1 MEQLPQTP
9 QPDRPD
15 DPSTRQ
21 PDGQHPFE
29 ELELKSARTL
39 TTVATVAGPVSLII
53 GGVALSTVALVC
65 AIIAF
70 TKVRRLLSQGDFPQ
84 RPYALT
90 LRQTALIALGVSAVA
105 LVLNGI
111 TVAMMMPVLLEAMQ
125 TGDYSAILG
134 DAAANLQNTPKPS
147 NGGSAW
153 G

>member
-1 MEQLPQTP
+1 M
-9 QPDRPD
+9 
-15 DPSTRQ
+15 
-21 PDGQHPFE
+21 
-29 ELELKSARTL
+29 
-39 TTVATVAGPVSLII
+39 ATVAGPVSLII